1 MQENKVNNP
10 EQPQLERSET
20 TNATHERYMRRCID
34 LALNGREGA
43 KPNPMVGSV
52 IVVDGRIIGEGYH
65 IEYGKAHAE
74 VNAFASVEAKDEHL
88 LPKATLYVSLEPC
101 SHFGKTPPCSDLII
115 SKGVKKVVVG
125 CVDPYS
131 EVSGRGIERLRKAGV
146 EVLVGVLEK
155 ECLFLNRFF
164 ITSNTLQRPYIIL
177 KWAQTLDGFIDCNG
191 EATAISIPFTSML
204 VHKLRAE
211 SDAILV
217 GNNTEKKECPRLNV
231 RHWSGRDPKKV
242 VLSSKTTIPEL
253 LSSLHA
259 ENIQSLM
266 VEGGL
271 KTHNSFIEADLWDEI
286 HIETAPFTVGKGTRA
301 PQIPANAKLI
311 EHEDW
316 DGNQTFVL
324 VKENGLLGK

>member
-1 MQENKVNNP
+1 MQENKVNHP

-20 TNATHERYMRRCID
+20 TNAIHERYMRRCID

-88 LPKATLYVSLEPC
+88 LPQATLYVSLEPC
-101 SHFGKTPPCSDLII
+101 SHFGKTPPCADLII

-131 EVSGRGIERLRKAGV
+131 EVSGRGIERLRKAGI

-301 PQIPANAKLI
+301 PQIPANVKLI

-316 DGNQTFVL
+316 DGNQTFVF
-324 VKENGLLGK
+324 VKESGLLGK

>member
-1 MQENKVNNP
+1 M
-10 EQPQLERSET
+10 
-20 TNATHERYMRRCID
+20 
-34 LALNGREGA
+34 
-43 KPNPMVGSV
+43 
-52 IVVDGRIIGEGYH
+52 
-65 IEYGKAHAE
+65 
-74 VNAFASVEAKDEHL
+74 
-88 LPKATLYVSLEPC
+88 
-101 SHFGKTPPCSDLII
+101 
-115 SKGVKKVVVG
+115 
-125 CVDPYS
+125 
-131 EVSGRGIERLRKAGV
+131 
-146 EVLVGVLEK
+146 LVGVLEK

-231 RHWSGRDPKKV
+231 RHWSGQDPKKV
-242 VLSSKTTIPEL
+242 VLSSKTTIPDL

>member
-1 MQENKVNNP
+1 MSM
-10 EQPQLERSET
+10 ERT
-20 TNATHERYMRRCID
+20 
-34 LALNGREGA
+34 
-43 KPNPMVGSV
+43 
-52 IVVDGRIIGEGYH
+52 
-65 IEYGKAHAE
+65 HAE
-74 VNAFASVEAKDEHL
+74 VNAFASVDAKDEHL
-88 LPKATLYVSLEPC
+88 LPKATLYVNLEPC
-101 SHFGKTPPCSDLII
+101 SHFGKTPPCADLII

-204 VHKLRAE
+204 IHKLRAE

-217 GNNTEKKECPRLNV
+217 GNNTEKKERPRLNV
-231 RHWSGRDPKKV
+231 RHWSGQDPKKV
-242 VLSSKTTIPEL
+242 VLSSKTTLKEL

-286 HIETAPFTVGKGTRA
+286 HIETAPFTVGNGTHA

-316 DGNQTFVL
+316 DGNQTFVF
-324 VKENGLLGK
+324 VKESGLLGK

>member
-1 MQENKVNNP
+1 MQENKVNHP
-10 EQPQLERSET
+10 EQPQLERSDT

-88 LPKATLYVSLEPC
+88 LPEATLYVSLEPC
-101 SHFGKTPPCSDLII
+101 SHFGKTPPCADLII

-231 RHWSGRDPKKV
+231 RHWSGQDPKKV
-242 VLSSKTTIPEL
+242 VLSSKTPRVAIVFARRKY
-253 LSSLHA
+253 S
-259 ENIQSLM
+259 I
-266 VEGGL
+266 
-271 KTHNSFIEADLWDEI
+271 
-286 HIETAPFTVGKGTRA
+286 
-301 PQIPANAKLI
+301 AN
-311 EHEDW
+311 
-316 DGNQTFVL
+316 G
-324 VKENGLLGK
+324 